1 MTAEEW
7 RMARPW
13 SFEVLKVTQRSRKG
27 HAKVTQR
34 SRKGH
39 ARNDVLLLTHYFLVN
54 RQRGAAVTILIQQLN
69 PTTSV
74 VCLYKQ
80 ANVMGIKFLRNSYRF
95 TIRLRLF

>member
-34 SRKGH
+34 SRKKRCASFDPLFSGQSS
-39 ARNDVLLLTHYFLVN
+39 AR
-54 RQRGAAVTILIQQLN
+54 RGGNNLNTTIESN
-69 PTTSV
+69 Y
-74 VCLYKQ
+74 VCRMSL
-80 ANVMGIKFLRNSYRF
+80 
-95 TIRLRLF
+95 